1 MKTFVIAGNWN
12 EFTYYTRDKIL
23 NGTSYVYVS
32 SPDTLRGHQDIH
44 GMFIGTWRERKDIA
58 DILDT
63 LITRTTNTDVIK
75 DLYQQI
81 YYGQPAATIT
91 HKPYN
96 TRRTIKELEDE
107 IAEEIS
113 RILQKE
119 IDEQMVRNII
129 SS

>member
-1 MKTFVIAGNWN
+1 VSKSTFVIAGNLQQYN
-12 EFTYYTRDKIL
+12 YYISAKSFDKL
-23 NGTSYVYVS
+23 YVYVS
-32 SPDTLRGHQDIH
+32 SPETLRGHQDIH
-44 GMFIGTWRERKDIA
+44 GVFIGTWRERKDIA

-75 DLYQQI
+75 DLYEQI
-81 YYGQPAATIT
+81 TYGQPAATT
-91 HKPYN
+91 TYN

>member
-1 MKTFVIAGNWN
+1 MSKSTFVIAGNLQQYN
-12 EFTYYTRDKIL
+12 YYISAKSFDKL
-23 NGTSYVYVS
+23 YVYVS
-32 SPDTLRGHQDIH
+32 SPETLRGHQDIH
-44 GMFIGTWRERKDIA
+44 GVFIGTWRERKDIA

-75 DLYQQI
+75 DLYEQI
-81 YYGQPAATIT
+81 TYGQPAATT
-91 HKPYN
+91 TYN